1 MKNKKIIIISS
12 ITILILI
19 GIGITLFY
27 PQKIAVLGYH
37 SFYKDEVETAN
48 NYTMNIQN
56 FEEQMKYLHDKGYRT
71 LSLDEYYCW
80 KKNEC
85 KFPRKS
91 VVITFDDGYLSNYMY
106 ALEVLKKYNFKA
118 TIFTIGA
125 YAPEKSEEEK
135 NTDYMSLEL
144 INKIKTENEN
154 INFASHTY
162 DLHYE
167 GFENKD
173 YDSMI
178 EDIKNFSTIIE
189 TKYHAYPFGIFND
202 DMQKA
207 YKDEGYKLA
216 FGFGPTSKEFRKSS
230 KKDDDFNIPRLC
242 ISSDMS
248 LTKFKLRMI
257 LPF

>member
-12 ITILILI
+12 ITIIVLVVI
-19 GIGITLFY
+19 GIILYY
-27 PQKIAVLGYH
+27 PQKIAILGYH
-37 SFYKDEVETAN
+37 SFYKDEVETAS
-48 NYTMNIQN
+48 NYTMNIEN
-56 FEEQMKYLHDKGYRT
+56 FEEQMQYLHDKGYRT

-80 KKNEC
+80 KKDKC

-106 ALEVLKKYNFKA
+106 ALEVLNKYNFKA

-125 YAPEKSEEEK
+125 YVPEKSKDGK
-135 NTDYMSLEL
+135 NTDYMSLEQ
-144 INKIKTENEN
+144 INQIKAENEN
-154 INFASHTY
+154 ISFASHTY
-162 DLHYE
+162 NKHYE

-173 YDSMI
+173 FDSMI
-178 EDIKNFSTIIE
+178 EDIKNFNNIIE
-189 TKYHAYPFGIFND
+189 TEYHAFPFGLFNEN
-202 DMQKA
+202 MQKA
-207 YKDEGYKLA
+207 YKSEGYKLA
-216 FGFGPTSKEFRKSS
+216 FGFGPTSKEFRKSR

-248 LTKFKLRMI
+248 LTKFKLRMM